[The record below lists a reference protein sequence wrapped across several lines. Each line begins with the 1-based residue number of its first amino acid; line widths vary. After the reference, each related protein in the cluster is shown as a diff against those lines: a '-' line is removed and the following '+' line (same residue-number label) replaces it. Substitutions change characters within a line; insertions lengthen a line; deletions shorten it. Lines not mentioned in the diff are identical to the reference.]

1 MGNPVLP
8 SKNLWKKQRDELSDK
23 RNSLFKKYS
32 RNPQDLELS
41 LEIKKIDDEIA
52 EFTDKMRRETL
63 SERKSKSLP
72 LAPAKN

>member
-1 MGNPVLP
+1 MGHPVLV

-32 RNPQDLELS
+32 RNPQDLELA

-52 EFTDKMRRETL
+52 EFTDKLRRETL

-72 LAPAKN
+72 LVPAKH

>member
-1 MGNPVLP
+1 MSHQVLA
-8 SKNLWKKQRDELSDK
+8 SRNLWQKQRDELSDK
-23 RNSLFKKYS
+23 RNSLFQKYS
-32 RNPQDLELS
+32 RNPQDLQLA

-72 LAPAKN
+72 

>member
-1 MGNPVLP
+1 MGNPVLA

-23 RNSLFKKYS
+23 RNSLFKRYS
-32 RNPQDLELS
+32 RNPHDLELA
-41 LEIKKIDDEIA
+41 LEIKKIDDDIA
-52 EFTDKMRRETL
+52 DFTDKLRRETL

>member
-1 MGNPVLP
+1 MGNPVLA

-72 LAPAKN
+72 LTPAKN

>member
-1 MGNPVLP
+1 MGHPVLV

-32 RNPQDLELS
+32 RNPQDLELA

-52 EFTDKMRRETL
+52 EFTDKLRQETL

-72 LAPAKN
+72 LVPAKH

>member
-1 MGNPVLP
+1 MGNPVLA

-32 RNPQDLELS
+32 RNPNDLALA

>member
-1 MGNPVLP
+1 MGNQVLA
-8 SKNLWKKQRDELSDK
+8 SRNLWQKQRDELSDK

-32 RNPQDLELS
+32 RNPQDLELA

>member
-23 RNSLFKKYS
+23 RNLLFKKYS
-32 RNPQDLELS
+32 RNPQDLELA
-41 LEIKKIDDEIA
+41 LAIKKIDDEIA

-63 SERKSKSLP
+63 SEHKSKSLP
-72 LAPAKN
+72 LVPAKH

>member
-1 MGNPVLP
+1 MGNQVLA
-8 SKNLWKKQRDELSDK
+8 SKNLWQKQRDELSDK
-23 RNSLFKKYS
+23 RNSLFQKYS
-32 RNPQDLELS
+32 RNPHDLALA

>member
-1 MGNPVLP
+1 MGNQVLA
-8 SKNLWKKQRDELSDK
+8 SKNLWKKQREDLSEK

-32 RNPQDLELS
+32 RNPHDLELA

-52 EFTDKMRRETL
+52 EFTDKLRRETL

-72 LAPAKN
+72 LAPTKN

>member
-1 MGNPVLP
+1 MGNPVLA

>member
-1 MGNPVLP
+1 MSHPVLA

-72 LAPAKN
+72 LAPTKN